1 MLKKFYITLI
11 LLSVIGQTAIADNN
25 YINDLR
31 ELFLNNKA
39 IIMAVN
45 LRTFNAKDTNK
56 NGIIDEGEEKGT
68 FLNAIERLDELKEE
82 GINTLHVMPI
92 NPTGRFKALGT
103 AGSVYSPSS
112 LTELNPYLA
121 DPKSGM
127 NIKNQARKFIEECH
141 KRGIRVIVDLPSCG
155 AYDMYLE
162 QSDLFKKGKNQMPI
176 VPTDWTD
183 VRLFDTGTDGNLNQA
198 LYDLHVQY
206 VDMVMD
212 LGFDGIRADVATLKP
227 YTFWKNLISYALSKD
242 PNFLFLAEASDS
254 WREPPSEYAVFT
266 PYDKLLE
273 AGIDGYYGSY
283 FNIKDW
289 DKGSQLINHV
299 NFNKKLF
306 EKYDFPKSVIG
317 SFTTHDELSPILI
330 NGPKL
335 SEMIIWLNT
344 TLPVNSYYV
353 DGFQTGAQYVYFWG
367 NKKADKTYTD
377 DDYYFVHRGKFD
389 LFNFSARPQGQNQD
403 INNNFIIANK
413 YKKTFSQIL
422 SKGSFVPLSASNESI
437 FAYAR
442 SYGDKTIVT
451 IGNLDFKN
459 AKQKVKITIPK
470 MNNNHKLMVIKGSS
484 GHCTLTRKKDKLTLE
499 IPPGDIQVYLINDLS
514 IQ

>member
-1 MLKKFYITLI
+1 MLKKIFIMSFLI
-11 LLSVIGQTAIADNN
+11 ACIGQTANAEA

-31 ELFLNNKA
+31 NLFLNNKA

-45 LRTFNAKDTNK
+45 LRTFNAKDTDK
-56 NGIIDEGEEKGT
+56 NGLIDENEEKGT

-92 NPTGRFKALGT
+92 NPTGKLKALGT
-103 AGSVYSPSS
+103 AGSVYSPAS
-112 LTELNPYLA
+112 LTELNPYLG
-121 DPKSGM
+121 DVHSGLD
-127 NIKNQARKFIEECH
+127 IKDQARKFVDECH

-155 AYDMYLE
+155 SYDMYLE
-162 QSDLFKKGKNQMPI
+162 QSDLFKKDKNQMPI

-183 VRLFDTGTDGNLNQA
+183 VRLFDTGADGSLNQA
-198 LYDLHVQY
+198 LYDLHIQY
-206 VDMVMD
+206 IDMVMG

-227 YTFWKNLISYALSKD
+227 YTFWKNLISYARSKD

-266 PYDKLLE
+266 PYDKLLD
-273 AGIDGYYGSY
+273 AGFDGYYGSY

-289 DKGSQLINHV
+289 TKGSQLINHV

-306 EKYDFPKSVIG
+306 AKYDTPKSVIG
-317 SFTTHDELSPILI
+317 SFTTHDELSPVLI
-330 NGPKL
+330 NGQRL

-353 DGFQTGAQYVYFWG
+353 DGFQTGAQYIYFWG
-367 NKKADKTYTD
+367 NKKADKSYTD

-413 YKKTFSQIL
+413 YKKTFSQIF
-422 SKGSFVPLSASNESI
+422 SKGSFTPLSVSDESV

-459 AKQKVKITIPK
+459 AKQKVKITVPK
-470 MNNNHKLMVIKGSS
+470 MNNKHKPMVIKGSS
-484 GHCTLTRKKDKLTLE
+484 GHCTLVQKKDKFILE

-514 IQ
+514 IE

>member
-1 MLKKFYITLI
+1 MLKKFYIGL
-11 LLSVIGQTAIADNN
+11 LLSVLLTQSAFAGF
-25 YINDLR
+25 YKNDLR
-31 ELFLNNKA
+31 GLFLNNKA
-39 IIMAVN
+39 IIMVIN

-56 NGIIDEGEEKGT
+56 NGIIDENEEKGT
-68 FLNAIERLDELKEE
+68 FINAIERLDELKEA
-82 GINTLHVMPI
+82 GINTLHVLPI
-92 NPTGRFKALGT
+92 NPTGKIKALGT

-112 LTELNPYLA
+112 LTEINPYLA
-121 DPKSGM
+121 D
-127 NIKNQARKFIEECH
+127 KNSKLDINSQAKLFIQECH
-141 KRGIRVIVDLPSCG
+141 NRGIRVIVDLPSCG
-155 AYDMYLE
+155 AYDMYIE
-162 QSDLFKKGKNQMPI
+162 QPDLFQKDKNQIPI

-183 VRLFDTGTDGNLNQA
+183 VRLFDTGNDENLNQN
-198 LYDLHVQY
+198 LYTVYQQY
-206 VDMVMD
+206 VDMVME
-212 LGFDGIRADVATLKP
+212 LGFDGIRADVATIKP
-227 YTFWKNLISYALSKD
+227 YTFWKNLIKYARQKD

-273 AGIDGYYGSY
+273 AGFDGYYGSW

-289 DKGSQLINHV
+289 TKGSQLINHAI
-299 NFNKKLF
+299 FNRKILSKF
-306 EKYDFPKSVIG
+306 SEPKAVIG

-344 TLPVNSYYV
+344 TLPVNSYFV

-367 NKKADKTYTD
+367 NKKANLTYTD

-389 LFNFSARPQGQNQD
+389 LFNFSAKPEGQYKEL
-403 INNNFIIANK
+403 NNSLSIANK
-413 YKKTFSQIL
+413 YKKIFSQIF
-422 SKGSFVPLSASNESI
+422 SKGSFVPLSCSNESV

-442 SYGDKTIVT
+442 SYGDKTIIT

-459 AKQKVKITIPK
+459 SKQKVKINVPK
-470 MNNNHKLMVIKGSS
+470 MNNSHSLSVLKGSDGTGS
-484 GHCTLTRKKDKLTLE
+484 FKKKRDKLILD
-499 IPPGDIQVYLINDLS
+499 IPAGDIQVYLINNLS

>member
-1 MLKKFYITLI
+1 MFRKIYIISLI
-11 LLSVIGQTAIADNN
+11 FILITQAAFADE
-25 YINDLR
+25 YVNDLR
-31 ELFLNNKA
+31 NLFLNNKA
-39 IIMAVN
+39 IILAVN
-45 LRTFNAKDTNK
+45 LRTFNAKDAN
-56 NGIIDEGEEKGT
+56 NSGIIDEDEEKGT
-68 FLNAIERLDELKEE
+68 FLNAIERLDSLKEE

-92 NPTGRFKALGT
+92 NPTGKLKALGT

-121 DPKSGM
+121 DPNSTLDI
-127 NIKNQARKFIEECH
+127 NAQAKKFIEECH

-155 AYDMYLE
+155 SYDMYID
-162 QSDLFKKGKNQMPI
+162 QSDLFKKDKNQMPI

-183 VRLFDTGTDGNLNQA
+183 VRLFDTGVDGNLNQS
-198 LYDLHVQY
+198 LYELHTKY

-212 LGFDGIRADVATLKP
+212 IGFDGIRADVATLKP
-227 YTFWKNLISYALSKD
+227 YTFWKNLIAYARSKD
-242 PNFLFLAEASDS
+242 KNFLFLAEASDS

-273 AGIDGYYGSY
+273 AGFDGYYGSF
-283 FNIKDW
+283 FNIKEW
-289 DKGSQLINHV
+289 IKGSQLINHII
-299 NFNKKLF
+299 FNQKLLT
-306 EKYDFPKSVIG
+306 KYDTKKSVIG

-330 NGPKL
+330 NGQKL

-367 NKKADKTYTD
+367 NKKAQKSYTD

-389 LFNFSARPQGQNQD
+389 LFNFSARPHGNNYE
-403 INNNFIIANK
+403 ISNNFIIANK
-413 YKKTFSQIL
+413 YKKTFSQIF
-422 SKGSFVPLSASNESI
+422 SKGKFIPLSASNENI

-442 SYGDKTIVT
+442 SYGNKTIIT

-459 AKQKVKITIPK
+459 PKQKVKIDIPK
-470 MNNNHKLMVIKGSS
+470 MNNSHKLTVLKGSS
-484 GHCTLTRKKDKLTLE
+484 GTCALARKKDKLIMD
-499 IPPGDIQVYLINDLS
+499 IPPGDIQVYLINDLAVE
-514 IQ
+514 